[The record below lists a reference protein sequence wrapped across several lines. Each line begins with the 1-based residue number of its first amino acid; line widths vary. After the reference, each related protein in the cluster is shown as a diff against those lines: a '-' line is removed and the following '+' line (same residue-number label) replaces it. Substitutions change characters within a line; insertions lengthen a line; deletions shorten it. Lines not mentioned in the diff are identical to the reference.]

1 MKIKAIAV
9 ILIISSIL
17 GACSKNNLDKNK
29 ETEYPIYETKNQNVS
44 VLSKNNEEE
53 TGASASEL
61 EVVNPKE
68 FGNAKEVLDNIVITS
83 NVEVKKS
90 KADELQIE
98 FELDNVGVC
107 IFVASKGKELSL
119 PKETF
124 VDSTKIKW
132 TALTADEEYIF
143 PYMKVNKTGD
153 MFMIDWT
160 YKDYNFA
167 IYGKSPQ
174 NTSDRDM
181 AGKIALAIIRNLG
194 GEPQDNHEEI
204 TPTGYPS
211 DEIQRQQIMY
221 NGVLYYYT
229 ANGFDNPLPDG
240 YEFVGKVKKVDNKQ
254 EPTADWCGSHVDIGQ
269 KIYVSDNTS
278 VIYLEYEMGYAA
290 FAAVETEQTVQEGVD
305 TLDSTDIL
313 DIEDVPS
320 FSYEEE
326 LRQYEEGDY
335 NVTLKKLKPLIWIKM
350 D

>member
-1 MKIKAIAV
+1 MA
-9 ILIISSIL
+9 
-17 GACSKNNLDKNK
+17 
-29 ETEYPIYETKNQNVS
+29 
-44 VLSKNNEEE
+44 
-53 TGASASEL
+53 
-61 EVVNPKE
+61 
-68 FGNAKEVLDNIVITS
+68 ITS

-107 IFVASKGKELSL
+107 TFVASKGKELSL

-124 VDSTKIKW
+124 VNSSKIEW

-143 PYMKVNKTGD
+143 PYMKVNETGD

-160 YKDYNFA
+160 YKEYNFA

-194 GEPQDNHEEI
+194 EDTQNNHEEI

-211 DEIQRQQIMY
+211 DEIQRQQVMY

-240 YEFVGKVKKVDNKQ
+240 YEFIGEVKEVDNKQ
-254 EPTADWCGSHVDIGQ
+254 EPTADWCGSRVDLGQ
-269 KIYVSDNTS
+269 KIYASDNTS
-278 VIYLEYEMGYAA
+278 VIYLEYERGYAA
-290 FAAVETEQTVQEGVD
+290 FGAVETEPKVK
-305 TLDSTDIL
+305 TDYGASSIYTKEEMDADRCDL
-313 DIEDVPS
+313 PDGFDIND
-320 FSYEEE
+320 
-326 LRQYEEGDY
+326 
-335 NVTLKKLKPLIWIKM
+335 
-350 D
+350 